1 MIISEPGIQRHG
13 RYLCHW
19 YLTFIFLL
27 MKRLLMERGQVA
39 IRTTLIMARDSV
51 KKIKILETNI
61 GRITKQDLSY
71 DEPKKGLKLK

>member
-1 MIISEPGIQRHG
+1 
-13 RYLCHW
+13 
-19 YLTFIFLL
+19 
-27 MKRLLMERGQVA
+27 MKRLLMERVQVA